1 MGAPGMEKFED
12 MMKKVIARLQS
23 ELASLRTG
31 RANLSLV
38 EGIKVSYYGSL
49 LPINQ
54 VANLSVADGR
64 TLEIK
69 PWDKEGLQAAEQAI
83 LKSDL
88 GVTPLN
94 DGKLL
99 RIVLPAPT
107 EERRKELVRS
117 VKKQAE
123 EFRVALRNVRRDAL
137 EEMKKSEKDK
147 KISEDDL
154 RRGEQDIQKLT
165 DHYVKNVDVLL
176 AAKEKEIL
184 EV

>member
-88 GVTPLN
+88 G
-94 DGKLL
+94 
-99 RIVLPAPT
+99 APPPHHT
-107 EERRKELVRS
+107 
-117 VKKQAE
+117 
-123 EFRVALRNVRRDAL
+123 
-137 EEMKKSEKDK
+137 
-147 KISEDDL
+147 
-154 RRGEQDIQKLT
+154 T
-165 DHYVKNVDVLL
+165 
-176 AAKEKEIL
+176 
-184 EV
+184 